1 MSKQATIL
9 DAVRE
14 PEILVALCAAIRA
27 DAEVPTTADLA
38 VWLVRDAPPEFAEEA
53 NARLAAVLG
62 TGAEWVVARTVEF
75 AFGSGGRSHGDL
87 ELRATGGLSPADVH
101 AVWRTAPDRVRHP
114 LGPLVRGWLERPRPG
129 TALNLRPDPILPSG
143 LAMAGPR
150 CGEGPGSAR
159 LALFSAPRHS
169 SGDVWLPG
177 FGEPDTTGPCLPLAL
192 YDLMDAGHRGGGRG
206 ADMALRMFVEAV
218 LGLSEVDR
226 GVSVDHPVILPGVT
240 LRRFLDWFYEGTG
253 RRPQPSEYYPRLEA
267 AAEALAS
274 NRARIEWVD
283 PLTGKGGR
291 RTVVRVEDLPRGPGK
306 LDDEVSVSVFLPP
319 TAGVG
324 SAVNRSRLRY
334 WGRRSE
340 PAYRALLGLTFRW
353 FRPGVTRFPLRRGGR
368 VVTHLQS
375 SDPDQYDELSPGQL
389 IELCYPKARGGSRR
403 YLLARALKTIA
414 VLNRTGDLSRPD
426 PIRRP
431 GLILPPVRRGDRE

>member
-1 MSKQATIL
+1 M
-9 DAVRE
+9 
-14 PEILVALCAAIRA
+14 PAA
-27 DAEVPTTADLA
+27 
-38 VWLVRDAPPEFAEEA
+38 
-53 NARLAAVLG
+53 
-62 TGAEWVVARTVEF
+62 
-75 AFGSGGRSHGDL
+75 
-87 ELRATGGLSPADVH
+87 
-101 AVWRTAPDRVRHP
+101 
-114 LGPLVRGWLERPRPG
+114 RGWLERARPG
-129 TALNLRPDPILPSG
+129 TALNVRPDPILPSG

-150 CGEGPGSAR
+150 TGEGPGAAR
-159 LALFSAPRHS
+159 LALFSAPRHA
-169 SGDVWLPG
+169 SGDAWLPG
-177 FGEPDTTGPCLPLAL
+177 FGEPNIAGPCLPLAL
-192 YDLMDAGHRGGGRG
+192 YDLMDAGHRGGGHG

-240 LRRFLDWFYEGTG
+240 LRRFLDWFYEGSD
-253 RRPQPSEYYPRLEA
+253 RRPKPSEYYPRLEA

-324 SAVNRSRLRY
+324 PAVNRSRLRY
-334 WGRRSE
+334 WGRWSE
-340 PAYRALLGLTFRW
+340 PAYRALLGLAFRW

-375 SDPDQYDELSPGQL
+375 RDPDQYDELSPDGL
-389 IELCYPKARGGSRR
+389 IELCYPKSRSGSRR
-403 YLLARALKTIA
+403 YLLARARQA
-414 VLNRTGDLSRPD
+414 VARLEAAGDVVRPD
-426 PIRRP
+426 PARRP
-431 GLILPPVRRGDRE
+431 GLFLPPRSGRPDQE

>member
-1 MSKQATIL
+1 MFDPVL
-9 DAVRE
+9 EAVSE
-14 PEILVALCAAIRA
+14 SELIAALSAAIRA

-38 VWLVRDAPPEFAEEA
+38 VWLVTEAYPDIVTEA
-53 NARLAAVLG
+53 NDRLAAVLG
-62 TGAEWVVARTVEF
+62 KGAEWAVARTVEI
-75 AFGSGGRSHGDL
+75 ALVSGARSRDSL
-87 ELRATGGLSPADVH
+87 ELRGPGGLDPAGVH
-101 AVWRTAPDRVRHP
+101 AAWRTAPDRVRHP
-114 LGPLVRGWLERPRPG
+114 LAPLVRGWLERARPG
-129 TALNLRPDPILPSG
+129 TALNVRPDPILPSG

-150 CGEGPGSAR
+150 TGEGPGAAR
-159 LALFSAPRHS
+159 LALFSAPRHA
-169 SGDVWLPG
+169 SGDAWLPG
-177 FGEPDTTGPCLPLAL
+177 FGEPNIAGPCLPLAL
-192 YDLMDAGHRGGGRG
+192 YDLMDAGHRGGGHG

-240 LRRFLDWFYEGTG
+240 LRRFLDWFYEGSD
-253 RRPQPSEYYPRLEA
+253 RRPKPSEYYPRLEA

-324 SAVNRSRLRY
+324 PAVNRSRLRY
-334 WGRRSE
+334 WGRWSE
-340 PAYRALLGLTFRW
+340 PAYRALLGLAFRW

-375 SDPDQYDELSPGQL
+375 RDPDQYDELSPDGL
-389 IELCYPKARGGSRR
+389 IELCYPKSRTGSRR
-403 YLLARALKTIA
+403 YLLARARQA
-414 VLNRTGDLSRPD
+414 VARLEAAGDVVRPD
-426 PIRRP
+426 PARRP
-431 GLILPPVRRGDRE
+431 GLFLPPRSGRPDQE